1 MYHLTL
7 NLLLHYLVKSECSA
21 VHCFTTVV
29 QLESGASKHVEATDF
44 SSLFTCLHWFIY
56 DVFKM
61 SAMSTQHAHMHA

>member
-29 QLESGASKHVEATDF
+29 TANYL
-44 SSLFTCLHWFIY
+44 LL
-56 DVFKM
+56 
-61 SAMSTQHAHMHA
+61 